1 MRSSSTIALG
11 HQSVQLAIIP
21 TLQTVLLHQLAN
33 NISIAT
39 KKIKSPVCPPT
50 SRLMAVSRK
59 AKKKQHACASSG
71 LRDQYNELFTWMA
84 ALKLLN
90 TITQPL

>member
-1 MRSSSTIALG
+1 MRSSPTIALG
-11 HQSVQLAIIP
+11 HQSVQSAIIP

-39 KKIKSPVCPPT
+39 KKIKSPVCPPI
-50 SRLMAVSRK
+50 SRLIVVSRE
-59 AKKKQHACASSG
+59 AKKKQHARTSSG
-71 LRDQYNELFTWMA
+71 LHYQYNELFTRMA

-90 TITQPL
+90 AITQPL